1 VPRRQAGRLP
11 SACPEIDCIRHLLPQ
26 PIIAAAEQRARQI
39 GLGAERVLICA
50 DAITEDG
57 YLAALASSLGT
68 IFHSLDETPRSACP
82 LSDNELIQAAS
93 AGLMPLYCDGRLT
106 WIISPRNLTAR
117 RLADPRLRPP
127 KWLQPFRL
135 TSSRQLQRFV
145 MRHTR
150 RTLGERA
157 TDGLRRTHPLFSN
170 APRKKGWRSALAFV
184 LIVLIDICLGLK
196 PAMTIGLFGTM
207 LCLVFLATAALRL
220 WSAFIAKAPA
230 KRLRAIDDRT
240 LPTYTVICA
249 LYREAAV
256 VDNLVAAIRAFDY
269 PPEKLDVKFVI
280 EADDAETR
288 DALDDLQLGLP
299 FEIITAPEFG
309 PRTKPKALNVALPL
323 ARGSFT
329 VVYDAEDTPEPDQLR
344 RAVVAFRSGGNRLA
358 CVQAAL
364 TIDNTTD
371 GLLTRMFTASYAGQF
386 DVVLPALAKIYL
398 PLPLGGSS
406 NHFRTA
412 VLRKIGGWDPYNVT
426 EDADLGIR
434 LCRLGY
440 RSAVLPSATYEE
452 APARLSSWLKQRT
465 RWYKGW
471 MQTWLVHMRRP
482 RRLLRELKPR
492 GAFVF
497 QLLLAGNVLSALVHP
512 FFTAAFC
519 YLLVVKSPAEVITD
533 MDGALPIYAATLLGG
548 YASTIIPDWIGLA
561 RRGLLRHVWILALT
575 PIYWFLLSWAAWRA
589 LFQLLSDPTRWE
601 KTEHG
606 LAKNS
611 RRAGTRFGE
620 MSRRVQFGPPRAP
633 LTKPAA
639 PTAIIT
645 APRGAMLEFA
655 GNPPPSASGA

>member
-1 VPRRQAGRLP
+1 MPPRRLP

-57 YLAALASSLGT
+57 YLAALAGSLGT
-68 IFHSLDETPRSACP
+68 TYQPLDQIPRSDCP
-82 LSDNELIQAAS
+82 LSDDELIQAAA
-93 AGLMPLYCDGRLT
+93 AGLMPLYCDGSLT
-106 WIISPRNLTAR
+106 WIIAPRNLTAR
-117 RLADPRLRPP
+117 RLAAPQSRPP

-135 TSSRQLQRFV
+135 TSSGQLQRFV
-145 MRHTR
+145 ARHTQR
-150 RTLGERA
+150 ALGQRA
-157 TDGLRRTHPLFSN
+157 TNGLRRTWPLFSN
-170 APRKKGWRSALAFV
+170 APRKKGWRSALAFA
-184 LIVLIDICLGLK
+184 LIVLVDTCLGLK
-196 PAMTIGLFGTM
+196 PAMTIGLFGTA
-207 LCLVFLATAALRL
+207 LCLAFLGTAALRL
-220 WSAFIAKAPA
+220 WTAFTAKASARRP
-230 KRLRAIDDRT
+230 RDIDDRS
-240 LPTYTVICA
+240 LPTYTIICA

-256 VDNLVAAIRAFDY
+256 VDKLVAAIRTLDY

-280 EADDAETR
+280 EEDDDETR

-299 FEIITAPEFG
+299 FEIITAPALG

-323 ARGSFT
+323 ARGSYT

-344 RAVVAFRSGGNRLA
+344 RAITAFRGGGNRLA

-371 GLLTRMFTASYAGQF
+371 GLLTRLFTASYAGQF
-386 DVVLPALAKIYL
+386 DVVLPALAKKHW

-412 VLRKIGGWDPYNVT
+412 VLRKVGGWDPYNVT
-426 EDADLGIR
+426 EDADLGVR
-434 LCRLGY
+434 LSRLGY
-440 RSAVLPSATYEE
+440 RSAVLPSSTYEE
-452 APARLSSWLKQRT
+452 APARFSQWLKQRT

-482 RRLLRELKPR
+482 RRLLRDLKPG
-492 GAFVF
+492 GALAF

-519 YLLVVKSPAEVITD
+519 YLLFVKSPSEIIRD
-533 MDGALPIYAATLLGG
+533 LDGALPIYAATLLGG

-561 RRGLLRHVWILALT
+561 RRGLLRHAWVLALT

-589 LFQLLSDPTRWE
+589 LFQLLSNPLKWE

-611 RRAGTRFGE
+611 RLFGDRFEEMNRRARLE
-620 MSRRVQFGPPRAP
+620 RRRPPV
-633 LTKPAA
+633 TKSIA

-645 APRGAMLEFA
+645 APRGAMLESA
-655 GNPPPSASGA
+655 NKPSPPARRPQ

>member
-1 VPRRQAGRLP
+1 MQPRRLP

-50 DAITEDG
+50 DAITEDC
-57 YLAALASSLGT
+57 YLAALAGSLGT
-68 IFHSLDETPRSACP
+68 IYQPLDHTPRSHCP
-82 LSDNELIQAAS
+82 LSDDELIQAAA
-93 AGLMPLYCDGRLT
+93 AGLMPLYCDGRLS
-106 WIISPRNLTAR
+106 WIIAPRNLTAR
-117 RLADPRLRPP
+117 RLADPQFQPP

-135 TSSRQLQRFV
+135 TSSLQLQRFV
-145 MRHTR
+145 ARHTQR
-150 RTLGERA
+150 ALGERA
-157 TDGLRRTHPLFSN
+157 TSGLRRTWPLFSN
-170 APRKKGWRSALAFV
+170 APRKKGWRSALAFA
-184 LIVLIDICLGLK
+184 LIVFIGICLGMK
-196 PAMTIGLFGTM
+196 PAVTIGLLGTL
-207 LCLVFLATAALRL
+207 LCGAFLNTAALRL
-220 WSAFIAKAPA
+220 WSAFAVKTPA
-230 KRLRAIDDRT
+230 KRLRDIDDRS
-240 LPTYTVICA
+240 LPTYTIICA
-249 LYREAAV
+249 LDREAAV
-256 VDNLVAAIRAFDY
+256 VEKLVAAIRTLDY

-280 EADDAETR
+280 EDDDDETR

-299 FEIITAPEFG
+299 FEIITAPALG

-323 ARGSFT
+323 ARGSYT

-344 RAVVAFRSGGNRLA
+344 RAVAAFRSGGTRLA

-364 TIDNTTD
+364 TIDNTAD
-371 GLLTRMFTASYAGQF
+371 SLLTRMFTASYAGQF
-386 DVVLPALAKIYL
+386 DVVLPALATMHL

-412 VLRKIGGWDPYNVT
+412 ALRKAGGWDPYNVT
-426 EDADLGIR
+426 EDADLGVR
-434 LCRLGY
+434 LSRLGY

-452 APARLSSWLKQRT
+452 APARFSSWLRQRT

-482 RRLLRELKPR
+482 RRLLKDLGLG
-492 GAFVF
+492 GALAF

-512 FFTAAFC
+512 LFTAAFC
-519 YLLVVKSPAEVITD
+519 YLLVVKSPLDVIRD
-533 MDGALPIYAATLLGG
+533 LDGALPIYAATLLGG
-548 YASTIIPDWIGLA
+548 YASTVIPDWKGLA
-561 RRGLLRHVWILALT
+561 RRGLLRHAWILALT

-611 RRAGTRFGE
+611 RLFGTRFEE
-620 MSRRVQFGPPRAP
+620 MSRRARSRHRRAP
-633 LTKPAA
+633 VTKPVA

-645 APRGAMLEFA
+645 APRGAMPEFA
-655 GNPPPSASGA
+655 GNPPSSASRA